1 MAVNASFPVWANE
14 LAEKYRGGTIIEFV
28 VHGAVL
34 DLVRATGAKGAADYV
49 SLNTFLT
56 EHIFPRRDAVISY
69 DVSRGITFTKD
80 ETATEFNR
88 VVQAIDTASGTNYS
102 AQGLPR
108 DARRA
113 LYLIERFIRA
123 KVDPRG
129 PVKPKSVGIIID
141 FAAMVCPAGDPSHM
155 SSEEQATLVT
165 LLRWA
170 NDQAF
175 VSADLTV
182 LLVCENLAEL
192 SPALVKSPY
201 IGKVEVKL
209 PDEAER
215 REFLEHRFG
224 QLPALQRLTK
234 VDVKVMAKLTAGLS
248 RINLHHVT
256 AQAAKNEAE
265 INADFLNRQK
275 KELIEK
281 ECYGLLEFLAPR
293 YTMDAVSGHANVKNW
308 LEEDAKLIRE
318 GRVDALPMGYL
329 IMGPVGTGK
338 TFLIQC
344 YTGSIG
350 IPCVKML
357 NFRSQWQGVTEGN
370 WEKILNVLKATGPVG
385 VIIDEADAAL
395 GQRDSSGDSG
405 TSSRIFS
412 QLAATMGDTRYRG
425 HILWFLI
432 TCRPDILPID
442 LKRQGRAE
450 VHIPLFYPETMDE
463 QKIMFEVLAKK
474 CGVQLAED
482 IKTMNVVLPK
492 REPIKTDID
501 EDDDDHDHDD
511 EGHGDEGHVCS
522 KPARKKK
529 IAAVLREESMLSG
542 AEIEAILIRSK
553 RRAYL
558 NGREVVT
565 KDDLGVEAKSFV
577 PSVTGMELAL
587 QIATAIGECSDQ
599 RFLPQQFRDVDRAD
613 VINFIS
619 RMKAFLE

>member
-1 MAVNASFPVWANE
+1 VAQNASFPSWAND
-14 LAEKYRGGTIIEFV
+14 LAEKYRGGTIIEFI

-34 DLVRATGAKGAADYV
+34 DLVRAQGAKGGAEYV
-49 SLNTFLT
+49 SLKTFLE
-56 EHIFPRRDAVISY
+56 EHIFPRRDAVITY
-69 DVSRGITFTKD
+69 DVSRGLTFTKE
-80 ETATEFNR
+80 ETAADFNR
-88 VVQAIDTASGTNYS
+88 VVQAIDTASGTNYA

-113 LYLIERFIRA
+113 LYLIERYLRA

-129 PVKPKSVGIIID
+129 PVKPKSVGVILD
-141 FAAMVCPAGDPSHM
+141 FANMICPAGDPSHM

-170 NDQAF
+170 NEPVF
-175 VSADLTV
+175 VNADLTV
-182 LLVCENLAEL
+182 ILVCENLAEL
-192 SPALVKSPY
+192 SPALVKSPF
-201 IGKVEVKL
+201 IGKVEIKL
-209 PDEAER
+209 PEEAER
-215 REFLEHRFG
+215 REFLEHRFQ
-224 QLPALQRLTK
+224 QLPALQRLAK
-234 VDVKVMAKLTAGLS
+234 VETKVMAKLTAGLS
-248 RINLHHVT
+248 RVNLHHVT

-265 INADFLNRQK
+265 ITGDFLNKQK
-275 KELIEK
+275 KDLIEK

-293 YTMDAVSGHANVKNW
+293 YTMDAVSGHGAVKQW

-350 IPCVKML
+350 IPCVKLL

-450 VHIPLFYPETMDE
+450 VHIPLFYPESEEEQRTMF
-463 QKIMFEVLAKK
+463 KVLAKK
-474 CGVQLAED
+474 IGANIAED
-482 IKTMNVVLPK
+482 ALKDVVMPK
-492 REPIKTDID
+492 RAGTVDLGSLDAEG
-501 EDDDDHDHDD
+501 HDHEEHEHD
-511 EGHGDEGHVCS
+511 ESCEHGDEQPSLSDIVNS
-522 KPARKKK
+522 QTA
-529 IAAVLREESMLSG
+529 LSG
-542 AEIEAILIRSK
+542 AEIEALLVRVK

-558 NGREVVT
+558 NGREQIT
-565 KDDLGVEAKSFV
+565 KDDVDQEAKAFS
-577 PSVTGMELAL
+577 PSLSYSELAL
-587 QIATAIGECSDQ
+587 QIASAIVECSDK
-599 RFLPQQFRDVDRAD
+599 RFLPEKFRHLDRGQLQLVVQKLAE
-613 VINFIS
+613 
-619 RMKAFLE
+619 LY